1 MRRPIWL
8 LPSLVLACFAVE
20 PGAAQDG
27 STSVPKAPSTTGAL
41 TAPPTGAQPDPI
53 ELPAETPIAPKDQLR
68 PAQDVQGETAAPPA
82 SAVTAPQTAPDN
94 AAAEPA
100 ELNQEGRDEGAGW
113 EAAVE
118 AAPGPTPLIGVQQD
132 EAVKKINAYFNGI
145 TNLQGNFDQ
154 IDSTNKHTTG
164 RFYVQRPGK
173 LRFDYA
179 PPSALKIVA
188 DGHFLAIE
196 DSSLKTI
203 EKYPLESTP
212 FRLLLGD
219 GVDLAR
225 DARIVGVEGDEDS
238 LAVTLEDR
246 GGQAAGQ
253 IKLYF
258 DTQPEMKLRQW
269 VITDAQGLATTV
281 TINDIVPGRKVAA
294 DFFTSTTSFQPFR

>member
-1 MRRPIWL
+1 MEAGACAKADWGFINAHNNRL
-8 LPSLVLACFAVE
+8 ASLE
-20 PGAAQDG
+20 
-27 STSVPKAPSTTGAL
+27 
-41 TAPPTGAQPDPI
+41 
-53 ELPAETPIAPKDQLR
+53 
-68 PAQDVQGETAAPPA
+68 PA
-82 SAVTAPQTAPDN
+82 SRSLPPGGHGARPRGHDGAKDAADAVTAPQAEPAYD
-94 AAAEPA
+94 AAEPEPG
-100 ELNQEGRDEGAGW
+100 ELNQGGGDEGAGW
-113 EAAVE
+113 DAAVE
-118 AAPGPTPLIGVQQD
+118 AAPAATPLIGEQQD
-132 EAVKKINAYFNGI
+132 AAVQRINAYFNGI
-145 TNLQGNFDQ
+145 TNLQGNFEQ
-154 IDSTNKHTTG
+154 IDSNNKHTGG

-179 PPSALKIVA
+179 PPSTLRLVA